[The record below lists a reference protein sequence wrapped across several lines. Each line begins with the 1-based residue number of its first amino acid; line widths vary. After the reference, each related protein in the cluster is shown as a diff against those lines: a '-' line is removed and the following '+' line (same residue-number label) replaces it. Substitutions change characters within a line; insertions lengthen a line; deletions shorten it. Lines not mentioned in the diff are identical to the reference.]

1 MKKLL
6 YILLLVPAL
15 LIAQN
20 RPDWNYDIQQPIS
33 ADFPQ
38 KLPFYRDYLPLQ
50 NTYYE
55 LNITLNNVR
64 KLVSDNLKM
73 NPKQN
78 APSGAGFQFEIYTNP
93 THRSPLKV
101 KYNTFTVYGL
111 DVVKSI
117 EIDGDFAD
125 VAKLFVYMYD
135 TNFSTNATPIN
146 KATKHFK
153 QDYAVFEILPSGKAS
168 VIISNTK
175 YKGDNA
181 SFIKDFNTAKEALKV
196 NHKIK

>member
-6 YILLLVPAL
+6 FILLLVPAL
-15 LIAQN
+15 LTAQN
-20 RPDWNYDIQQPIS
+20 RPTWDYDPQQPIS

-55 LNITLNNVR
+55 LNVTLNNVR
-64 KLVSDNLKM
+64 KLVTDHLKM
-73 NPKQN
+73 DPKQN
-78 APSGAGFQFEIYTNP
+78 ATSGPGFQYEVYTNP

-101 KYNTFTVYGL
+101 KYNTFTTYGL

-135 TNFSTNATPIN
+135 TNFSTNAMPVN
-146 KATKHFK
+146 KASKHYK
-153 QDYAVFEILPSGKAS
+153 QDEAVFEALANGKAS

-175 YKGDNA
+175 YKNNTEA
-181 SFIKDFNTAKEALKV
+181 FLKDFNTAKMAL
-196 NHKIK
+196 N